1 MDQET
6 AFRILNKRKL
16 VSDNKEVKKPL
27 TVTVKVNSSVDYTT
41 DKSPDQIGIVSLALM
56 TDYHM
61 DKAVKL
67 IKELE
72 FQEALNCQC
81 SKSIFKGEFF
91 PKKGT
96 YVDAVLD
103 YVEIEK
109 GGKTEM
115 ALMVVG
121 IQPPIQ
127 TETTSAGKRLKMM
140 MSGSVVDKQ
149 EELFISRTSK
159 SSKTPL

>member
-67 IKELE
+67 IKE
-72 FQEALNCQC
+72 
-81 SKSIFKGEFF
+81 
-91 PKKGT
+91 
-96 YVDAVLD
+96 
-103 YVEIEK
+103 
-109 GGKTEM
+109 
-115 ALMVVG
+115 
-121 IQPPIQ
+121 
-127 TETTSAGKRLKMM
+127 
-140 MSGSVVDKQ
+140 
-149 EELFISRTSK
+149 
-159 SSKTPL
+159 